1 MASIGH
7 KCKFMITMA
16 IFALVGTSASAQLL
30 PEDMLPPEEE
40 VEEVRRYTVEIIVF
54 EYSAEV
60 SAGNEIFAPVEP
72 PPVAEPEIPEY
83 GDPTAIVPIEDISDS
98 SNSEF
103 SGLDDGLPRAEEED
117 TDLEL
122 IPALSSIEFRAL
134 LPEELTMV
142 GIHERLLKLDAYEPV
157 LWGGWTQTT
166 HERELT
172 PAIRL
177 RALGSPPIRFDG
189 TLTLF
194 LKNYLHLVVDLTR
207 EQRIKTIQPV
217 YRQEK
222 PSYRG
227 YRSDDD
233 RGYNTVDTQIIQ
245 YKIQEDRLFRSG
257 ELRYYDHP
265 KFGVLATVHRVE
277 DDPDEETEGEDPE
290 GRSMLSKNQ

>member
-1 MASIGH
+1 VASIRR
-7 KCKFMITMA
+7 KRKFAMTAA
-16 IFALVGTSASAQLL
+16 IFALFGVSAGAQLL

-40 VEEVRRYTVEIIVF
+40 VEEVRRYSVEIIVF

-60 SAGNEIFAPVEP
+60 SAGNETFAPVEP
-72 PPVAEPEIPEY
+72 PPVAEPEIPEF
-83 GDPTAIVPIEDISDS
+83 GDPAVIAPVEESVVNDS
-98 SNSEF
+98 SDF
-103 SGLDDGLPRAEEED
+103 PVLGDDLPPAEEED
-117 TDLEL
+117 VELEL
-122 IPALSSIEFRAL
+122 IPGLSSIEFRAL

-142 GIHERLLKLDAYEPV
+142 GIHERLLELDAYEPV

-177 RALGSPPIRFDG
+177 RALGTPPIHLDG
-189 TLTLF
+189 TMTLF

-207 EQRIKTIQPV
+207 EQRIGTIQPI

-222 PSYRG
+222 SSYRG
-227 YRSDDD
+227 YKSRND
-233 RGYNTVDTQIIQ
+233 RDYSVVDTQIIQ
-245 YKIQEDRLFRSG
+245 YQIQEDRLFRSG

-277 DDPDEETEGEDPE
+277 EDPDGETEADPE
-290 GRSMLSKNQ
+290 GRSMLSKTR

>member
-1 MASIGH
+1 MASIRR
-7 KCKFMITMA
+7 KRKFVMAVA

-40 VEEVRRYTVEIIVF
+40 VEEVRRYSVEIIVF

-72 PPVAEPEIPEY
+72 PPVAKPEIPEF
-83 GDPTAIVPIEDISDS
+83 GDPTVIVPVEDVADSRSSDFP
-98 SNSEF
+98 E
-103 SGLDDGLPRAEEED
+103 LDDGLPPAQEEE
-117 TDLEL
+117 TELEL
-122 IPALSSIEFRAL
+122 IPGLSSIEFRAL
-134 LPEELTMV
+134 LPEELTMA
-142 GIHERLLKLDAYEPV
+142 GIHERLLKLDAYKPV

-166 HERELT
+166 HEHELT

-194 LKNYLHLVVDLTR
+194 LKNYLHLVVDLTS
-207 EQRIKTIQPV
+207 EQRIKSIQPV

-265 KFGVLATVHRVE
+265 KFGVLATVHRIE
-277 DDPDEETEGEDPE
+277 EDEETDGDDPE

>member
-1 MASIGH
+1 
-7 KCKFMITMA
+7 MIATA
-16 IFALVGTSASAQLL
+16 IFALAGASASAQLL

-40 VEEVRRYTVEIIVF
+40 AEEVHRYSVEVIVF

-72 PPVAEPEIPEY
+72 PLVAEPEVPEY
-83 GDPTAIVPIEDISDS
+83 GDPGVVVPTEDNADRSRSD
-98 SNSEF
+98 F
-103 SGLDDGLPRAEEED
+103 PGLDDELPPAEEED
-117 TDLEL
+117 TELEL
-122 IPALSSIEFRAL
+122 IPALAGIEFRAL

-142 GIHERLLKLDAYEPV
+142 GIHKRLLELDAYKPV

-166 HERELT
+166 HEREIT

-177 RALGSPPIRFDG
+177 RALGTPPIYFNG

-207 EQRIKTIQPV
+207 EQRIDTIEPI

-222 PSYRG
+222 PSYGGLR
-227 YRSDDD
+227 RDDD
-233 RGYNTVDTQIIQ
+233 RGYSTVDTQIIQ
-245 YKIQEDRLFRSG
+245 YQIQEDRLFRSG

-265 KFGVLATVHRVE
+265 KFGVLATVNRV
-277 DDPDEETEGEDPE
+277 DEETEEDDPE
-290 GRSMLSKNQ
+290 GRSMLSKSR